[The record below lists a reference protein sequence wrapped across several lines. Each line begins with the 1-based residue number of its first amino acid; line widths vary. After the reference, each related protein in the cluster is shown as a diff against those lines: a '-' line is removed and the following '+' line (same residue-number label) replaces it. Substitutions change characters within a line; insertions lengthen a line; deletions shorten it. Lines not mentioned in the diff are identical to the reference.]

1 MHEPRLKKAL
11 GVGYAVAP
19 VGADHMMNMH
29 DTDIAYE
36 GEALKRVN
44 SVLEKPIGPQRTSD
58 LGEDKLRAFHA
69 EVNWMHF
76 QDCAVNC
83 HFYVY
88 RYDHMANA
96 LSGVTGVEYS
106 IHDILKVGA
115 RAQTLSR
122 LFNLREGFTADD
134 DKLPKRVRQA
144 FREGPLAGIEIS
156 DESFNWA
163 KRRYYELMKWD
174 PDTGLPS
181 EACLQ
186 ELSLDEVA
194 SRVTYQV
201 SRFDT

>member
-1 MHEPRLKKAL
+1 
-11 GVGYAVAP
+11 
-19 VGADHMMNMH
+19 MNMH
-29 DTDIAYE
+29 DTDIASE

-44 SVLEKPIGPQRTSD
+44 SVLETPIGPQKPGDLSD
-58 LGEDKLRAFHA
+58 EKMRAFHA

-88 RYDHMANA
+88 RYDHMAEA

-106 IHDILKVGA
+106 RQDILNVGA

-134 DKLPKRVRQA
+134 DKLPKRVMKA
-144 FREGPLAGIEIS
+144 FKEGPLAGVEITQ
-156 DESFNWA
+156 ESFDWA

-174 PDTGLPS
+174 PQTGAPS
-181 EACLQ
+181 EECLR
-186 ELSLDEVA
+186 ELGLDKLLEPV
-194 SRVTYQV
+194 Q
-201 SRFDT
+201 